1 MECLPN
7 EIAELIENTLGIT
20 GVRAHALGAFN
31 EIYFRVEISRFG
43 GADARTY
50 LVCLADGD
58 PEHVTSTYMFNRAL
72 SPWWGEKPSNASRA
86 FFAASPCAME
96 FLSTVLHSVPRWN
109 VRQTR

>member
-1 MECLPN
+1 MESQADD
-7 EIAELIENTLGIT
+7 IAELIDDTLGIT
-20 GVRAHALGAFN
+20 GVRAHALGVFN

-43 GADARTY
+43 ASDARTY

-58 PEHVTSTYMFNRAL
+58 PEHVTSTYMLNKAL

-86 FFAASPCAME
+86 FFAASPCALD
-96 FLSTVLHSVPRWN
+96 FLSAVLFSVPRWN